1 MGGSG
6 VDDDDDDDDD
16 GDGDDDGDSDEDGDD
31 VERVVAGDSTRRPR
45 SVSVVARE
53 PVDVA

>member
-6 VDDDDDDDDD
+6 VDDDDDDD
-16 GDGDDDGDSDEDGDD
+16 DGDDDGDSDEDGDD